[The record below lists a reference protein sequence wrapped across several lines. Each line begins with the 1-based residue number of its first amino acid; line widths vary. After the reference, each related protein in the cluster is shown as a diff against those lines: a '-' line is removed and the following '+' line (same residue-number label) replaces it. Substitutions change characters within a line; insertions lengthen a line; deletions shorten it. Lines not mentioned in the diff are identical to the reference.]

1 MNSQERLWSHC
12 KSGPQP
18 SSCVATLNA
27 GKSHCGSLVLLL
39 LYFSMASKELYEVL
53 YFEQSLSIYHP
64 SVSACCAVHQR
75 KLRCPGLGR
84 GNMLEQEKKKKTLWS
99 REQDLWPGW
108 GPNIQLDNV
117 NFLVKR
123 PPLRRQLYLK
133 HAKEILGFLSLSLGL
148 SSLHVATSLLYVYL
162 LAILNGSSF
171 SVSPPFSPGKLPGF
185 TACLPQEGFC

>member
-84 GNMLEQEKKKKTLWS
+84 GNMLEQEKKKKVSGQENRISGLGGELTSSWTMSTSWPRDHPSEGSFTLS
-99 REQDLWPGW
+99 MLKRFQDS
-108 GPNIQLDNV
+108 
-117 NFLVKR
+117 FLFLQGF
-123 PPLRRQLYLK
+123 PPCMWLLLCYM
-133 HAKEILGFLSLSLGL
+133 S
-148 SSLHVATSLLYVYL
+148 TSLP
-162 LAILNGSSF
+162 S
-171 SVSPPFSPGKLPGF
+171 
-185 TACLPQEGFC
+185 